1 MPTNFAPAPDPHA
14 RAGWIRRR
22 HPSYAERGD
31 RTVTEIYA
39 VLSILVLLFRIFMLT
54 FKKAW
59 QGVIA
64 YVATVLV

>member
-1 MPTNFAPAPDPHA
+1 M
-14 RAGWIRRR
+14 
-22 HPSYAERGD
+22 
-31 RTVTEIYA
+31 TEIYA